1 MECIRF
7 PVPGKIQLWHVCSST
22 DPMHVPHAQVSSRA
36 NHVQELLLSH
46 MWTRSS
52 LTFFLTCQLHT
63 SQLIYTDQPL
73 LSGNWSLGTDV
84 PYFLICC
91 SIPTPN
97 CHDSFSHS
105 KITTNMNTVVI
116 PLNKNHVCTN
126 NGSQRF
132 LKLSSWLLW
141 CRVYGFSL
149 QIPTA

>member
-22 DPMHVPHAQVSSRA
+22 DPTHVSHVQVSSRA
-36 NHVQELLLSH
+36 NHVQVLHLSH
-46 MWTRSS
+46 IWTWPSNI
-52 LTFFLTCQLHT
+52 FFLTCQLHT
-63 SQLIYTDQPL
+63 SQLIYNDQL
-73 LSGNWSLGTDV
+73 QLSENWSLGSDI

-105 KITTNMNTVVI
+105 KISTNKNTVI
-116 PLNKNHVCTN
+116 SLNKNHFCIN
-126 NGSQRF
+126 NGSQWF
-132 LKLSSWLLW
+132 LKLSSLLLW

-149 QIPTA
+149 KIPTA